1 MLTSPSRVRSKIRS
15 YEAGYESSMFARALY
30 AGYSGDPKNLEEG
43 FLKSSMMVKVRTAAW
58 ILRMVLNSP

>member
-1 MLTSPSRVRSKIRS
+1 
-15 YEAGYESSMFARALY
+15 MFARALY